1 MKLIACVDDKMG
13 MMFHRRRQSR
23 DRAVIEN
30 IVNMCGDARLWIAP
44 ESEPLLKETDASL
57 GIAEDFL
64 NRAGEGEYC
73 LVETWPEQLSE
84 RFCEEYVET
93 LILYHWNRSYPAD
106 QFFPLDLQRWQL
118 NTTEEFAGTSHEH
131 IRKEIYDKKAE
142 ER

>member
-1 MKLIACVDDKMG
+1 MKLIVCVDDKMG

-44 ESEPLLKETDASL
+44 ESEQLLKETDVSL
-57 GIAEDFL
+57 GVAEDFF
-64 NRAGEGEYC
+64 NRAGEREYC
-73 LVETWPEQLSE
+73 FVETWPEQLSE
-84 RFCEEYVET
+84 IFCEKNVET

-118 NTTEEFAGTSHEH
+118 AVVEEFVGTSHEH
-131 IRKEIYDKKAE
+131 IRKEIYDKRTK